1 MISAQRRSQRQRGR
15 HVVSFNNNSETVETA
30 ETEDSAA
37 AAAEEKEEN
46 GAEEETNTTEESIAN
61 EDPSYKALLDKI
73 KAAAAGEEGGD
84 QDTTK
89 AMGELI
95 PELESE
101 LEAYHT
107 KVKEGEAQVFAVN
120 EESTKVK
127 EQYLRLNADF
137 DNYRKRTQTEKEAL
151 SKNAR
156 GNTLEELL
164 PVIDNFELARNQLV
178 LETEAEQKVS
188 DSYQNLYKQLVETL
202 KKLGLDTIQSVGAT
216 FDPELH
222 DAIMQEE
229 TSEHEDN
236 TVLEEFRRGF
246 MFGDRLLR
254 PAMVKVAIN
263 SSTDNATEDS
273 STDANEQQEEESKE
287 EE

>member
-1 MISAQRRSQRQRGR
+1 
-15 HVVSFNNNSETVETA
+15 VVSFNNNSETVETA

-46 GAEEETNTTEESIAN
+46 GAEEETTTEENKTN

-120 EESTKVK
+120 EEATKVK

-263 SSTDNATEDS
+263 SSTDNANQADPATEDS

>member
-1 MISAQRRSQRQRGR
+1 
-15 HVVSFNNNSETVETA
+15 
-30 ETEDSAA
+30 
-37 AAAEEKEEN
+37 
-46 GAEEETNTTEESIAN
+46 
-61 EDPSYKALLDKI
+61 
-73 KAAAAGEEGGD
+73 
-84 QDTTK
+84 
-89 AMGELI
+89 
-95 PELESE
+95 
-101 LEAYHT
+101 
-107 KVKEGEAQVFAVN
+107 VN
-120 EESTKVK
+120 EESTKLK
-127 EQYLRLNADF
+127 DQYLRLNADF
-137 DNYRKRTQTEKEAL
+137 DNYRKRTETEKEAL

-202 KKLGLDTIQSVGAT
+202 KKLGLETIQSVGAT

-236 TVLEEFRRGF
+236 TVLEEYRRGF

-254 PAMVKVAIN
+254 AAMVKVAIN
-263 SSTDNATEDS
+263 STASTEAANQDKEEGKEDV
-273 STDANEQQEEESKE
+273 AAAENENENENDGNSQQGEESGKDQE
-287 EE
+287 

>member
-1 MISAQRRSQRQRGR
+1 M
-15 HVVSFNNNSETVETA
+15 SFNSNSETVETA
-30 ETEDSAA
+30 ETEGS
-37 AAAEEKEEN
+37 AAEEN
-46 GAEEETNTTEESIAN
+46 GVADSTPQETAEETATEEVS
-61 EDPSYKALLDKI
+61 EEPSYKALVEKI
-73 KAAAAGEEGGD
+73 KAAAAAAEGD
-84 QDTTK
+84 QDLL
-89 AMGELI
+89 GELI

-101 LEAYHT
+101 LEASYT
-107 KVKEGEAQVFAVN
+107 KVKENEAQIAAVN
-120 EESTKVK
+120 EESTKLK
-127 EQYLRLNADF
+127 DQYLRLNADF
-137 DNYRKRTQTEKEAL
+137 DNYRKRTETEKEAL

-202 KKLGLDTIQSVGAT
+202 KKLGLETIQSVGAT

-236 TVLEEFRRGF
+236 TVLEEYRRGF

-254 PAMVKVAIN
+254 AAMVKVAIN
-263 SSTDNATEDS
+263 STASTEAANQDKEEGKEDV
-273 STDANEQQEEESKE
+273 AAAENENENENDGNSQQGEESGKDQE
-287 EE
+287 

>member
-1 MISAQRRSQRQRGR
+1 
-15 HVVSFNNNSETVETA
+15 VSFNSNSETVETA
-30 ETEDSAA
+30 ETEGS
-37 AAAEEKEEN
+37 AAEEN
-46 GAEEETNTTEESIAN
+46 GVADSTPQETAEETATEEVS
-61 EDPSYKALLDKI
+61 EEPSYKALVEKI
-73 KAAAAGEEGGD
+73 KAAAAAAEGD
-84 QDTTK
+84 QDLL
-89 AMGELI
+89 GELI

-101 LEAYHT
+101 LEASYT
-107 KVKEGEAQVFAVN
+107 KVKENEAQIAAVN
-120 EESTKVK
+120 EESTKLK
-127 EQYLRLNADF
+127 DQYLRLNADF
-137 DNYRKRTQTEKEAL
+137 DNYRKRTETEKEAL

-202 KKLGLDTIQSVGAT
+202 KKLGLETIQSVGAT

-236 TVLEEFRRGF
+236 TVLEEYRRGF

-254 PAMVKVAIN
+254 AAMVKVAIN
-263 SSTDNATEDS
+263 STASTEAANQDKEEGKEDV
-273 STDANEQQEEESKE
+273 AAAENENENENDGNSQQGEESGKDQE
-287 EE
+287 